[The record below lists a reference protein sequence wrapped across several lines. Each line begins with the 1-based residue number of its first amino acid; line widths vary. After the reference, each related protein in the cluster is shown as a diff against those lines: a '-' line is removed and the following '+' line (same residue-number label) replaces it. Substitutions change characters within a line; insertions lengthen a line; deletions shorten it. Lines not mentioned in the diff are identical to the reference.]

1 MRVRPLRYPLCD
13 QRRAIHHEIVEIDV
27 KAHTRRIV
35 RPRWRRRCDCADS
48 PPDVIAA
55 TPDRVF
61 ARAAYGTTVWT
72 HVLFERYLCN
82 RPLNGVA
89 MSLSHQGLP
98 ISAGT
103 LARGLARLAPLF
115 QRLALAMLEHQ
126 NEAAVR
132 HGDETG
138 WRIQALRQAG
148 RSGRAWLWVSVTEH
162 AVYFH
167 IDPSR
172 SAEAALK
179 VFGGAVGVQVLV
191 VDRYSTYKKLARVLE
206 GRVILAWC
214 WAYVADAIMLRRD
227 GIVAPDMRT
236 FDFPAT

>member
-1 MRVRPLRYPLCD
+1 
-13 QRRAIHHEIVEIDV
+13 
-27 KAHTRRIV
+27 
-35 RPRWRRRCDCADS
+35 
-48 PPDVIAA
+48 
-55 TPDRVF
+55 
-61 ARAAYGTTVWT
+61 
-72 HVLFERYLCN
+72 
-82 RPLNGVA
+82 
-89 MSLSHQGLP
+89 
-98 ISAGT
+98 
-103 LARGLARLAPLF
+103 
-115 QRLALAMLEHQ
+115 MLEHQ

-214 WAYVADAIMLRRD
+214 WAYVAHRIMLPRGSFD
-227 GIVAPDMRT
+227 PQDVSSRT
-236 FDFPAT
+236 FAAT

>member
-1 MRVRPLRYPLCD
+1 MAAPRDRGLRNGS
-13 QRRAIHHEIVEIDV
+13 
-27 KAHTRRIV
+27 KSTN
-35 RPRWRRRCDCADS
+35 RRRKHAC
-48 PPDVIAA
+48 VL
-55 TPDRVF
+55 F
-61 ARAAYGTTVWT
+61 GARP

-103 LARGLARLAPLF
+103 LARGLARLSPLF
-115 QRLALAMLEHQ
+115 QRLALAMLEHR

-138 WRIQALRQAG
+138 WRIQ
-148 RSGRAWLWVSVTEH
+148 
-162 AVYFH
+162 
-167 IDPSR
+167 
-172 SAEAALK
+172 ALK

-214 WAYVADAIMLRRD
+214 WAHHVAATIST
-227 GIVAPDMRT
+227 APPGRWN
-236 FDFPAT
+236 